1 MNNQSHVTGSTD
13 TNLYQGTIGD
23 ALHRAAVL
31 WPDSEALVS
40 KHQNLKMS
48 FAELLQ
54 QSQDF
59 ALGLLELGLKPGDRV
74 GIWAPNCAEWVI
86 TQFATSLA
94 GMILVNINPDYRP
107 RELEFALDKVGCKAL
122 VLAQKS
128 KHADYVQMVDD
139 LKAEHKLPTL
149 EHLVLIGSE
158 TRSNYHK
165 FASVMQNGQG
175 KSPQKLTE
183 IQKSLQAD
191 DPINIQFTSGTT
203 GAPKGA
209 TLSHKNILNNAM
221 FTGLAQNFGDN
232 DKLCVPVPLYHC
244 FGMVMGILAGVLHGT
259 CIVLAS
265 EKFDPAAV
273 LNAIQQEKCTAVY
286 GVPTMFIAML
296 DHPDFD
302 TFDLTSLR
310 TGVMAGAPCP
320 IEVMKRVITDMN
332 MSEVTIGYGMTETSP
347 ISFQTSKDDP
357 LNKRVST
364 VGRIHPHVE
373 VKIIDEQGNT
383 TKRGIK
389 GELCTRGYSV
399 MKGYWNDKDKTCD
412 AIDADGWMHTG
423 DLAVIDDQD
432 YCDIVGR
439 VKDMLIR
446 GGENISPREIEDFLF
461 THPDIAEAQVFGVN
475 SEKYGEEV
483 CAWVRLAP
491 NANLS
496 KAEVKAFCKE
506 QISHFKIPGFI
517 KFVDEFPMTVT
528 GKVKKNVMREMMNKE
543 LQSQSSSS

>member
-1 MNNQSHVTGSTD
+1 MSNQSHVIGSIDTD
-13 TNLYQGTIGD
+13 LYQGTIGD
-23 ALHRAAVL
+23 ALHRAAIL
-31 WPDSEALVS
+31 WPDGEALIS
-40 KHQNLKMS
+40 KHQSLRLS
-48 FAELLQ
+48 FAELLV
-54 QSQDF
+54 QSQNF
-59 ALGLLELGLKPGDRV
+59 ALGLLELGLKPGDRI

-107 RELEFALDKVGCKAL
+107 RELKFALEKVGCKAL
-122 VLAQKS
+122 VLANKS
-128 KHADYVQMVDD
+128 EHANYVQMVDD
-139 LKAEHKLPTL
+139 LKTQGDLACL
-149 EHLVLIGSE
+149 EHLILISE
-158 TRSNYHK
+158 QQQKNYHN
-165 FASVMQNGQG
+165 FASVMQNGQS
-175 KSPQKLTE
+175 KNPQRLDE
-183 IQKSLQAD
+183 IQKTLQAN

-221 FTGLAQNFGDN
+221 FTGLTQNFGSA

-265 EKFDPAAV
+265 EKFNPAAV
-273 LNAIQQEKCTAVY
+273 LEAIQQEKCTGVY

-302 TFDLTSLR
+302 GFDLTSLR

-320 IEVMKRVITDMN
+320 IEVMKRVIADMN

-357 LNKRVST
+357 LDKRVST

-373 VKIIDEQGNT
+373 VKIIDEKGNI
-383 TKRGIK
+383 TKCGVK

-399 MKGYWNDKDKTCD
+399 MKGYWNDKKKT
-412 AIDADGWMHTG
+412 AESIDNDGWMHTG
-423 DLAVIDDQD
+423 DLAVIDEQG

-446 GGENISPREIEDFLF
+446 GGENIFPREIEDFLF
-461 THPDIAEAQVFGVN
+461 THPDIAEAQVFGVH

-483 CAWVRLAP
+483 CAWIRLSP

-496 KAEVKAFCKE
+496 EDDVKAFCKE
-506 QISHFKIPGFI
+506 QISHFKVPSFI
-517 KFVDEFPMTVT
+517 RFVDEFPMTVT
-528 GKVKKNVMREMMNKE
+528 GKVKKNVMRDAMNKE
-543 LQSQSSSS
+543 LQS

>member
-1 MNNQSHVTGSTD
+1 
-13 TNLYQGTIGD
+13 
-23 ALHRAAVL
+23 
-31 WPDSEALVS
+31 
-40 KHQNLKMS
+40 
-48 FAELLQ
+48 
-54 QSQDF
+54 
-59 ALGLLELGLKPGDRV
+59 
-74 GIWAPNCAEWVI
+74 
-86 TQFATSLA
+86 
-94 GMILVNINPDYRP
+94 
-107 RELEFALDKVGCKAL
+107 
-122 VLAQKS
+122 
-128 KHADYVQMVDD
+128 
-139 LKAEHKLPTL
+139 
-149 EHLVLIGSE
+149 
-158 TRSNYHK
+158 
-165 FASVMQNGQG
+165 MQNGQS
-175 KSPQKLTE
+175 KNPRQLDA
-183 IQKSLQAD
+183 IQKNLQVD
-191 DPINIQFTSGTT
+191 DAINIQFTSGTT

-221 FTGLAQNFGDN
+221 FTGLAQNFKDS

-265 EKFDPAAV
+265 EKFNPAAV
-273 LNAIQQEKCTAVY
+273 LEAVQQEKCTAVY

-320 IEVMKRVITDMN
+320 IEVMKRVIADMN

-357 LNKRVST
+357 LDKRVST

-399 MKGYWNDKDKTCD
+399 MKGYWNDEDKTCD

-446 GGENISPREIEDFLF
+446 GGENIFPREIEDFLF

-483 CAWVRLAP
+483 CAWIRLSP

-496 KAEVKAFCKE
+496 EGDVKAFCKE
-506 QISHFKIPGFI
+506 QISHFKIPRFI
-517 KFVDEFPMTVT
+517 RFVDDFPMTVT
-528 GKVKKNVMREMMNKE
+528 GKVKKNVMRDMMNKE

>member
-1 MNNQSHVTGSTD
+1 MSNLSHVTGSTD
-13 TNLYQGTIGD
+13 TNLHQGTIGD
-23 ALHRAAVL
+23 ALHRAAKM
-31 WPDSEALVS
+31 WPDGEALIS
-40 KHQNLKMS
+40 KHQSLRLN
-48 FAELLQ
+48 FAELLE
-54 QSQDF
+54 QSQGF

-107 RELEFALDKVGCKAL
+107 RELEFALEKVGCKAL

-139 LKAEHKLPTL
+139 LKAEDKLSVL
-149 EHLVLIGSE
+149 EHLILIGNE
-158 TRSNYHK
+158 TKPGYHS
-165 FASVMQNGQG
+165 FTSIGQSG
-175 KSPQKLTE
+175 KAKDLQALKE
-183 IQKSLQAD
+183 IQTTLQAD

-221 FTGLAQNFGDN
+221 FTGLAQNFGSD

-265 EKFDPAAV
+265 EKFDASTV
-273 LNAIQQEKCTAVY
+273 LKAIEQEKCTGVY

-296 DHPDFD
+296 DHADFSK
-302 TFDLTSLR
+302 FDLTSLR

-320 IEVMKRVITDMN
+320 IEVMKRVIADMN

-357 LNKRVST
+357 LDKRVST

-383 TKRGIK
+383 TKCGVK

-399 MKGYWNDKDKTCD
+399 MKGYWNDEAKTIE
-412 AIDADGWMHTG
+412 AIDGNGWMHTG
-423 DLAVIDDQD
+423 DLAVIDAHG

-446 GGENISPREIEDFLF
+446 GGENIFPREIEDFLF

-483 CAWVRLAP
+483 CAWIRLAA
-491 NANLS
+491 NATLS
-496 KAEVKAFCKE
+496 EADVKDFCKQ
-506 QISHFKIPGFI
+506 QISHFKVPSFI
-517 KFVDEFPMTVT
+517 RFVDEFPMTVT
-528 GKVKKNVMREMMNKE
+528 GKVKKNVMRDAMNKE
-543 LQSQSSSS
+543 LQS